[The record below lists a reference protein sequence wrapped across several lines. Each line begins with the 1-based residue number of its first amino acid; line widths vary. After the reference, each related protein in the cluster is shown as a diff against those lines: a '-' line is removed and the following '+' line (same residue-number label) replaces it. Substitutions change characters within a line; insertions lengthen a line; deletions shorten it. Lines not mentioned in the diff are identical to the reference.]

1 MVSQTSRFL
10 QFHSVCITQIVVNNL
25 SILYLTT
32 KASDVLPMGSQVKS
46 LDLVGR
52 GNKRSK
58 VRTPSL
64 SKSEKSLSTENT
76 VE

>member
-1 MVSQTSRFL
+1 ML
-10 QFHSVCITQIVVNNL
+10 HFHSVCITQIVVNNL

-32 KASDVLPMGSQVKS
+32 KASDVLPMGPQVKS

-58 VRTPSL
+58 VRTPLL